1 MSDMPRSIW
10 KGAIS
15 FGLVNVPV
23 TLYAAER
30 TQELRFNQL
39 DRRTMSRVREKRV
52 DEKSGQEVPYEEIVK
67 GFDTGGGQYVV
78 LTEDDLKRANPKA
91 TQTVNIIGFVN
102 ADEIDLSYF
111 VKPFYLAPIGSGKK
125 GYALLRAVLRES
137 GRVAIAKVV
146 IRTREHLCAVIARN
160 DVLVLETLRYAYE
173 LRDTSELDLPGD
185 DLTELGLTQPE
196 ITMAEQLI
204 EAMVT
209 PWDPAAYKD
218 DYRDDLLR
226 VIAEKERI
234 GHVEAVATGQPSDS
248 GEGQV
253 IDIMALLKRSVD
265 EVREA
270 GGENAAAGGSS
281 RAGGKSRTGGTP
293 SGGGA
298 RARGAKAQATG
309 KAQAPAKA
317 QAAEED
323 NAAEEDKAAP
333 KRGGRGGRR
342 RAA

>member
-1 MSDMPRSIW
+1 MPRSIW

-52 DEKSGQEVPYEEIVK
+52 DEKSGREVPYEEIVK
-67 GFDTGGGQYVV
+67 GYDTGGGQYVV
-78 LTEDDLKRANPKA
+78 LTDDDLKRANPKA

-226 VIAEKERI
+226 VIAEKERT
-234 GHVEAVATGQPSDS
+234 GHVEEVTAGRQPDS

-253 IDIMALLKRSVD
+253 IDIMALLKRSVE

-270 GGENAAAGGSS
+270 GGDASPGGEDAA
-281 RAGGKSRTGGTP
+281 AGGKSRTGGKARTAATR
-293 SGGGA
+293 SGGGV
-298 RARGAKAQATG
+298 RARGAKAQADA
-309 KAQAPAKA
+309 KAPAPAKA
-317 QAAEED
+317 PAAED
-323 NAAEEDKAAP
+323 DKAAP
-333 KRGGRGGRR
+333 RRGGRGGRR

>member
-1 MSDMPRSIW
+1 MPRSIW

-15 FGLVNVPV
+15 FGLINVPV

-39 DRRTMSRVREKRV
+39 DRRTMNRVREKRV
-52 DEKSGQEVPYEEIVK
+52 DEASGQEVPYEEIVK

-78 LTEDDLKRANPKA
+78 LTDDDIKRANPKA

-185 DLTELGLTQPE
+185 DLTELGLTPPE

-226 VIAEKERI
+226 VIAEKQST
-234 GHVEAVATGQPSDS
+234 GHVEAVAAGQPDS

-265 EVREA
+265 EARAA
-270 GGENAAAGGSS
+270 GGESAAAGGRP
-281 RAGGKSRTGGTP
+281 RAGNKARTA
-293 SGGGA
+293 SKA
-298 RARGAKAQATG
+298 RTTGEARPTGKAQTAG
-309 KAQAPAKA
+309 KAQAPEAA
-317 QAAEED
+317 QAPKKE
-323 NAAEEDKAAP
+323 KAAP
-333 KRGGRGGRR
+333 KRAGRGGRR

>member
-1 MSDMPRSIW
+1 MPRSIW

-15 FGLVNVPV
+15 FGLINVPV

-39 DRRTMSRVREKRV
+39 DRRTMNRVREKRV
-52 DEKSGQEVPYEEIVK
+52 DEASGQEVPYEEIVK

-78 LTEDDLKRANPKA
+78 LTDDDIKRANPKA

-146 IRTREHLCAVIARN
+146 IRTREHLCAVIARD

-185 DLTELGLTQPE
+185 DLTELGLTPPE

-226 VIAEKERI
+226 VIAEKQST
-234 GHVEAVATGQPSDS
+234 GHVEAVAAGQPDS

-265 EVREA
+265 EARAA
-270 GGENAAAGGSS
+270 GGESAAAGGRP
-281 RAGGKSRTGGTP
+281 RAGNKARTA
-293 SGGGA
+293 SKA
-298 RARGAKAQATG
+298 RTTGEARPTGKAQTAG
-309 KAQAPAKA
+309 KAQAPEAA
-317 QAAEED
+317 QAPKKE
-323 NAAEEDKAAP
+323 KAAP
-333 KRGGRGGRR
+333 KRAGRGGRR

>member
-1 MSDMPRSIW
+1 MPRSIW

-196 ITMAEQLI
+196 TTMAEQLI

-226 VIAEKERI
+226 VIAEKERT

>member
-1 MSDMPRSIW
+1 MSDMPRAIW

-23 TLYAAER
+23 ILYAAEK

-39 DRRTMSRVREKRV
+39 DKRTMSRVREKRV
-52 DEKSGQEVPYEEIVK
+52 DEKTGREVPYEEIVK
-67 GFDTGGGQYVV
+67 GYDTGGGQYVV
-78 LTEDDLKRANPKA
+78 LTADELKRANPKA
-91 TQTVNIIGFVN
+91 TQTVSILGFVN
-102 ADEIDLSYF
+102 ADEIDLTYF

-125 GYALLRAVLRES
+125 GYALLRAVLRDT

-146 IRTREHLCAVIARN
+146 IRTKEYLCAVVARD

-173 LRDTSELDLPGD
+173 LRDTAELDLPGD
-185 DLTELGLTQPE
+185 DLKELGLSQPE

-226 VIAEKERI
+226 VIEEKERT
-234 GHVEAVATGQPSDS
+234 GQVEAVAAGEPGGAA

-253 IDIMALLKRSVD
+253 VDIMALLKRSVD

-270 GGENAAAGGSS
+270 GGGAGAEAGKARSG
-281 RAGGKSRTGGTP
+281 RGARPGGK
-293 SGGGA
+293 
-298 RARGAKAQATG
+298 
-309 KAQAPAKA
+309 
-317 QAAEED
+317 E
-323 NAAEEDKAAP
+323 KAADKEKAEP